1 MKTFY
6 RCLAIITISAL
17 LAITG
22 NTYKTLKAFNAQYDV
37 PVNENMQKS
46 VTVNNKQYCVYQIG
60 LSNDKELYSQ
70 VENSFH
76 YIPEKLLNQFYADGC
91 TFKMESDKYFPADE
105 NVVGFTRFDAF
116 TGKCESINIRSS
128 AEATL
133 KPITICHEFGHYLDY
148 KMGYVTESKEWKEI
162 CEKEFPSCRENHQTY
177 FSAPDEFF
185 AQEFAYYCFLE
196 TSTVSRHEQRACPEA
211 FAFIDN
217 VVNEFNNL

>member
-22 NTYKTLKAFNAQYDV
+22 NTYKTLKAFNARYDV
-37 PVNENMQKS
+37 PVDENMQKS

-70 VENSFH
+70 VESSFH

-105 NVVGFTRFDAF
+105 NVVGFIRFDAF

-133 KPITICHEFGHYLDY
+133 KPLTICHEFGHYLDY
-148 KMGYVTESKEWKEI
+148 KMGYVTESEEWKAI
-162 CEKEFPSCRENHQTY
+162 CEKEFRSCRENHQTY